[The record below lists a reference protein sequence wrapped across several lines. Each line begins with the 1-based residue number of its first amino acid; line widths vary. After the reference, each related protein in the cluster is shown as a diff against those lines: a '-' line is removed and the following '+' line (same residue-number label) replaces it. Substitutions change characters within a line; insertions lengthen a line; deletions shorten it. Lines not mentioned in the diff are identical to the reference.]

1 MTNITEPTNRTEL
14 ARLVNVPITRN
25 NTLDVSTLTLI
36 QMLAPSFHACRW
48 YGLTSPEQAIVLM
61 TKAVE
66 LSIPYTAAFDFFDVI
81 EGKPTLKPKGAL
93 ALIYRSRLVD
103 VLKIEQL
110 PDRCTIVMKR
120 RDQDL
125 TYTSIFT
132 VEDAERAGLIKPD
145 KSGAAWNKWLPDML
159 YNRALG
165 KCCRVIAPD
174 VLGGLYLTSDFQ
186 DSAALSQSQ
195 HVDILDAET
204 GELVEVAA

>member
-1 MTNITEPTNRTEL
+1 MTTTNEQTTEL
-14 ARLVNVPITRN
+14 TRLVQLPTVRN
-25 NTLDVSTLTLI
+25 NTLDVGTLGLI

-66 LSIPYTAAFDFFDVI
+66 LSIPYTAAFDFFDLI
-81 EGKPTLKPKGAL
+81 ENKPTLKPKGAL

-103 VLKIEQL
+103 VLAIDQQ
-110 PDRCTIVMKR
+110 PDRCTITMRR

-125 TYTSIFT
+125 TYTSTFT
-132 VEDAERAGLIKPD
+132 IDDAKRAGLIKPD
-145 KSGAAWNKWLPDML
+145 KEGAAWNKWLPDML

-186 DSAALSQSQ
+186 GSATAGQ
-195 HVDILDAET
+195 DILDVAT
-204 GELVEVAA
+204 GEIIEVAA